1 MCLLNC
7 GFGSFCSSLIEI
19 WPCSRRYSL
28 YWAFCLFCAQC
39 YIFKKFGNYAACDDR
54 FANMK
59 QKKVDHSKRLS
70 AFSFIE
76 KYRSYFKER
85 KVKINILIYC
95 KTRIWNRERKQYIL
109 GISLKPVGEKKET
122 FFSWTLSQLS
132 YAVLISLFFFFSL
145 PTPLLS
151 GNEKLLS
158 RPGAECVCK
167 FFYMVYSGL
176 LRSFP
181 QRNTTNARKL
191 RSLC

>member
-19 WPCSRRYSL
+19 WPCSRRHSL

-39 YIFKKFGNYAACDDR
+39 YTFKKFENYAACDDR

-109 GISLKPVGEKKET
+109 GISLKPVGEKRKHSLAELWASCLT
-122 FFSWTLSQLS
+122 QFLSL
-132 YAVLISLFFFFSL
+132 SLFFFF
-145 PTPLLS
+145 PTPHTIAVREWKTSKQTWGRVCLQILLH
-151 GNEKLLS
+151 
-158 RPGAECVCK
+158 
-167 FFYMVYSGL
+167 GL
-176 LRSFP
+176 FWP
-181 QRNTTNARKL
+181 T
-191 RSLC
+191 

>member
-1 MCLLNC
+1 MDLAL
-7 GFGSFCSSLIEI
+7 SAVPSLK
-19 WPCSRRYSL
+19 SDLAVDGSL

-39 YIFKKFGNYAACDDR
+39 YTFKKFENYAACDDR

-109 GISLKPVGEKKET
+109 GISLKPVGEKRKHSLAELWASCLT
-122 FFSWTLSQLS
+122 QFLSL
-132 YAVLISLFFFFSL
+132 SLFFFFTPHTIAVREWKTSKQTWGRVCL
-145 PTPLLS
+145 QILLHGLFWPT
-151 GNEKLLS
+151 
-158 RPGAECVCK
+158 
-167 FFYMVYSGL
+167 
-176 LRSFP
+176 
-181 QRNTTNARKL
+181 
-191 RSLC
+191 